1 MTVLGQA
8 HLVAVPQLELKSGIV
23 RAGQACAAFEHAE
36 PDAVRAAEEPGGLTG
51 GRDVLDTLAP
61 LAGSVGGEGAGG
73 VGGQSERISLACV
86 EALEQRLI

>member
-1 MTVLGQA
+1 VTVLGQS

-61 LAGSVGGEGAGG
+61 LAGPAGRESASG